1 MSLVFKLRDVRK
13 LRIAEGANFCLV
25 VPQLDI
31 AAGEK
36 VALVGE
42 SGCGKSTLL
51 DMLVMVLRPSSVN
64 EFVFAPD
71 GKVPLDVWLA
81 WETSRWNVLSDLR
94 KQYMGYVLQTG
105 GLLPFLTVW
114 DNINLSRQILSMPDD
129 GTVRALAKTLGIRR
143 QLNKLPGIL
152 SVGERQRVAI
162 ARALAHRPP
171 IVLADEPTA
180 AVDPVQAKKIMG
192 VFLGLAEELGTT
204 VIVASH
210 NTQFVVQL
218 GMRPV
223 RQIFRPSKKKGVIN
237 SVFQG

>member
-1 MSLVFKLRDVRK
+1 
-13 LRIAEGANFCLV
+13 
-25 VPQLDI
+25 
-31 AAGEK
+31 
-36 VALVGE
+36 
-42 SGCGKSTLL
+42 
-51 DMLVMVLRPSSVN
+51 MLSN
-64 EFVFAPD
+64 
-71 GKVPLDVWLA
+71 
-81 WETSRWNVLSDLR
+81 LR

-105 GLLPFLTVW
+105 GLLPFLSVW
-114 DNINLSRQILSMPDD
+114 DNINLSRKILSMPDD
-129 GTVRALAKTLGIRR
+129 GTVKSLAKTLGIRR
-143 QLNKLPGIL
+143 QLNKLPGSL

-162 ARALAHRPP
+162 ARALAHRPS

-180 AVDPVQAKKIMG
+180 AVDPLQARKIMN

-218 GMRPV
+218 GMRPI